1 MTVDSTPDRTAL
13 RSWLPG
19 FLALAAIWG
28 SSFLFI
34 KIGIGELHPL
44 HLTLYRV
51 GAGAATLLVVLAVL
65 RDRLPA
71 EPRVWAHLTVVAAFG
86 VAVPFT
92 LFGYGEQRVESM
104 LAGIWNAT
112 TPLIVLPLAVLV
124 FRTERLTARRA
135 VGMALG
141 FAGVLVVLGVW
152 QGVGGAH
159 FTGQLMCLGAAACYG
174 LAIPYQKKFVAGS
187 AHSGLSLSAAQLLV
201 AAAQLAVV
209 APLVAGA
216 PPVPTNLSA
225 EVLASVLALGALG
238 TGLAFVINLRNIRVA
253 GASTASTVTYLIPV
267 FAVLIGALALDEQL
281 AWHQPVGALVVL
293 LGVAVSQ
300 GLIGRRPAP
309 AGIAEPSTARAP
321 EPSVPDAAATVSAA
335 IVPAATASAD
345 AATVPADAV
354 PAATVQPVSSGAADP
369 SAPAAQAARC

>member
-1 MTVDSTPDRTAL
+1 MTAELTPDRTAL

-51 GAGAATLLVVLAVL
+51 AAGTVTLLLVLAVL
-65 RDRLPA
+65 RDRLPT

-135 VGMALG
+135 TGMALG

-174 LAIPYQKKFVAGS
+174 VAIPYQKKFIAGS
-187 AHSGLSLSAAQLLV
+187 AHSGLSLSAAQLLI
-201 AAAQLAVV
+201 ATAQLAVV

-216 PPVPTNLSA
+216 PPAPTGLSV
-225 EVLASVLALGALG
+225 EVLASVLVLGALG
-238 TGLAFVINLRNIRVA
+238 TGLAFVINLRNIRIA
-253 GASTASTVTYLIPV
+253 GASTASTVTYLVPV
-267 FAVLIGALALDEQL
+267 FAVLIGALALDERL
-281 AWHQPVGALVVL
+281 TWHQPVGALIVL
-293 LGVAVSQ
+293 FGVAVSQ
-300 GLIGRRPAP
+300 GLIGRRQAP
-309 AGIAEPSTARAP
+309 AGVMEPPTPAGVMEPPTADVAVAAPAGVAEPAG
-321 EPSVPDAAATVSAA
+321 VAASAVSSALS
-335 IVPAATASAD
+335 VPAA
-345 AATVPADAV
+345 
-354 PAATVQPVSSGAADP
+354 
-369 SAPAAQAARC
+369 RC